1 MSKLPAHLFVS
12 SPDGA
17 LYDTRIPSW
26 SSQPPLRANY
36 QYGHLGIRSV
46 ADLKAT
52 LRNGPYAWPGG
63 YPLFFL
69 CHDGEA
75 MSFDSVRE
83 TLHLVMQAIQD
94 RGNSGWR
101 VIGCDINYEDNDLYC
116 AHSGKKIES
125 AYGEDDSED
134 ESATK

>member
-12 SPDGA
+12 SSDGA

-36 QYGHLGIRSV
+36 QHSHRWIESV

-52 LRNGPYAWPGG
+52 LRNGLYVWPGG
-63 YPLFFL
+63 YPLYFL
-69 CHDGEA
+69 CSDNEA
-75 MSFDSVRE
+75 MSFDSVKENLR
-83 TLHLVMQAIQD
+83 LVMRAIRD
-94 RGNSGWR
+94 KDNSGWR
-101 VIGCDINYEDNDLYC
+101 VIGCAINCEDNDLYC
-116 AHSGKKIES
+116 VHSGEKIES
-125 AYGEDDSED
+125 AYGED